1 MRASGTPGGGRAEK
15 TAAIRP
21 VGERRRDRRFFS
33 RHDLA
38 VMLNGPC
45 MTKRALVTIG
55 DRLRA
60 KRLALKK
67 SQYEIAVEAGLRPE
81 VISRLETGKSNASL
95 ASLHKLAPVL
105 GFSID
110 ELMKD
115 QSVSNTK
122 GKSK

>member
-1 MRASGTPGGGRAEK
+1 MS
-15 TAAIRP
+15 
-21 VGERRRDRRFFS
+21 
-33 RHDLA
+33 
-38 VMLNGPC
+38 
-45 MTKRALVTIG
+45 KRAVVVTLG

-105 GFSID
+105 GFTID
-110 ELMKD
+110 ELMR
-115 QSVSNTK
+115 SESAVSKPK
-122 GKSK
+122 GKKQ

>member
-1 MRASGTPGGGRAEK
+1 MS
-15 TAAIRP
+15 
-21 VGERRRDRRFFS
+21 
-33 RHDLA
+33 
-38 VMLNGPC
+38 
-45 MTKRALVTIG
+45 KRALVTIG

-95 ASLHKLAPVL
+95 ASLHKLAPIL

-110 ELMKD
+110 ELVKD
-115 QSVSNTK
+115 QQTVSKTMK
-122 GKSK
+122 GKTK

>member
-1 MRASGTPGGGRAEK
+1 
-15 TAAIRP
+15 
-21 VGERRRDRRFFS
+21 
-33 RHDLA
+33 
-38 VMLNGPC
+38 
-45 MTKRALVTIG
+45 MTKRAIVTIG

-67 SQYEIAVEAGLRPE
+67 SQYEVAVLAGLRPE
-81 VISRLETGKSNASL
+81 VISRLETGKSSASL

-115 QSVSNTK
+115 QQTVSKPKGSTK
-122 GKSK
+122 